1 MQRSNIKMS
10 DFLSFSVDLSPVMT
24 ALWKLGKFNLTMLMS
39 SLISLWFG
47 KGFFYFN
54 NMTRLIG
61 TPRGP
66 LMRTLCVVSSE
77 PAVRITGFDCI
88 TISIHGVTP
97 CPPVPSNDRHRW
109 FLFVRCYD
117 RRFMWPWRK
126 ELLSTVLLYVMLFAL
141 STISI
146 GRWNH
151 CV

>member
-1 MQRSNIKMS
+1 MQRSNIKMN
-10 DFLSFSVDLSPVMT
+10 DFLSFSVDLSHVMT
-24 ALWKLGKFNLTMLMS
+24 AWWKLGKFNLTMLMS

-47 KGFFYFN
+47 EGFFYLN

-66 LMRTLCVVSSE
+66 LMRTLSVVFSE

-97 CPPVPSNDRHRW
+97 FPPVPSNDRHRR
-109 FLFVRCYD
+109 FLFVTCYD
-117 RRFMWPWRK
+117 RRVMWPWRK
-126 ELLSTVLLYVMLFAL
+126 QMLSTVLLSVIPSL

-146 GRWNH
+146 GRRNH